1 MYIIAKMR
9 LFFQVTHCRNSA
21 YNSMRKHK
29 GSYMDLNQNVNENVD
44 TGTLR
49 IHLTNESN
57 GTPVQG
63 AKISISY
70 TGNPSQ
76 TIEEVSADDSGNSEE
91 LTLNAPPLEYSMEP
105 SEEQPYAEYTIRVQ
119 APGYRDIT
127 VSAINVLPGETAIQ
141 NVRMEAE
148 DALGD
153 RIDMVVIAAHT
164 LYAEYPPKIP
174 EDEIKPMNESGEIV
188 LSRVVI
194 PEYIVVHDGAPGDT
208 TASDYYIRYRDYIKN
223 VASSEI
229 YATWP
234 DAAIR
239 ANVLAIMSFTL
250 NRVYTEWY
258 RGKGY
263 NFTITSSTAY
273 DHKFIYGRNYFQSIS
288 RVVDEMF
295 ENYLS
300 RPNVRQPILT
310 QYCDGQRVTC
320 PNWMSQWGSKYLGDQ
335 GYSAIDI
342 LRNYYGNDMYI
353 NTAQGISG
361 IPASWPG
368 YNLSIGSSGEKVRQ
382 LQEQLQRISQAYPA
396 IPSITADG
404 IYGNRTKEAVAKF
417 QSVFG
422 LPATGVVDYPT
433 WYRIS
438 DIYVAVSR
446 IAELR

>member
-1 MYIIAKMR
+1 
-9 LFFQVTHCRNSA
+9 
-21 YNSMRKHK
+21 
-29 GSYMDLNQNVNENVD
+29 MDLNQNVNENVD

-148 DALGD
+148 DAPGD

-433 WYRIS
+433 WYQIS

>member
-1 MYIIAKMR
+1 
-9 LFFQVTHCRNSA
+9 
-21 YNSMRKHK
+21 
-29 GSYMDLNQNVNENVD
+29 MDLNQNVNENVD

-148 DALGD
+148 DAPGD

-310 QYCDGQRVTC
+310 PYCDGQRVTC

>member
-1 MYIIAKMR
+1 
-9 LFFQVTHCRNSA
+9 
-21 YNSMRKHK
+21 
-29 GSYMDLNQNVNENVD
+29 MDLNQNVNENVD

-57 GTPVQG
+57 GTPVQV

-148 DALGD
+148 DAPGD

>member
-1 MYIIAKMR
+1 
-9 LFFQVTHCRNSA
+9 
-21 YNSMRKHK
+21 
-29 GSYMDLNQNVNENVD
+29 MDLNQNVNENVD

-148 DALGD
+148 DAPGD

-446 IAELR
+446 IAELH

>member
-148 DALGD
+148 DAPGD

-382 LQEQLQRISQAYPA
+382 LQEQLQR
-396 IPSITADG
+396 PS
-404 IYGNRTKEAVAKF
+404 
-417 QSVFG
+417 
-422 LPATGVVDYPT
+422 
-433 WYRIS
+433 
-438 DIYVAVSR
+438 
-446 IAELR
+446 